1 MCILDFFTDAYTKM
15 RLPPP
20 PPILYGLLLKKHVLI
35 LIRGING
42 RPGRGVDLEIRTHPD
57 RGGLKIQDF
66 GGRPL
71 QSAPYS
77 TLVFS

>member
-1 MCILDFFTDAYTKM
+1 MYVYFGFFYRCIHKNEVA
-15 RLPPP
+15 P